1 MALSPLATA
10 YARARGADRM
20 SSFGDWVALSE
31 PCDLSTAEFLRREV
45 TDGIIAPGYDEGAL
59 QILSRKRG
67 GNYCILE
74 IDPSYVPDQIES
86 RTVYGVH
93 LEQRRNDAVIGPAT
107 FQDIVTRERP
117 LSPEAI
123 RDLTVATIALKYT
136 QSNSVCLAY
145 NGQVTGNGAGQQ
157 SRVHCTRLAATKSD
171 LWFLRQHPVIEEFK
185 FARGLSR
192 ADRNNAIDLF
202 FGEDLSPAEERAWEA
217 AFEVVPPRLSTQA
230 RREWLDQVTGVALS
244 SDAYFPFRDS
254 IDRASRS
261 GVRYV
266 AQPGG
271 SMRDAD
277 VVAACDEYGMV
288 MARTGLRLFHH

>member
-1 MALSPLATA
+1 MT
-10 YARARGADRM
+10 
-20 SSFGDWVALSE
+20 
-31 PCDLSTAEFLRREV
+31 
-45 TDGIIAPGYDEGAL
+45 
-59 QILSRKRG
+59 
-67 GNYCILE
+67 
-74 IDPSYVPDQIES
+74 
-86 RTVYGVH
+86 
-93 LEQRRNDAVIGPAT
+93 AVIGPET
-107 FQDIVTRERP
+107 FQDIVTLEKT
-117 LSPEAI
+117 LSADAI
-123 RDLTVATIALKYT
+123 RDLTVATITLKYT
-136 QSNSVCLAY
+136 QSNSVCLAH

-157 SRVHCTRLAATKSD
+157 SRVHCTRLAASKSD

-192 ADRNNAIDLF
+192 ADRNNAIDLY
-202 FGEDLSPAEERAWEA
+202 FGEDLSPAE
-217 AFEVVPPRLSTQA
+217 T
-230 RREWLDQVTGVALS
+230 RREPPLRVCLRGSRQSAPGWLDQVTGVALS